1 MTTSLQQALRQNK
14 KQLASSRDELRQLR
28 NEMNGLEHELPLLLK
43 RVEYMR
49 ARLADLPSVITSVEE
64 RISGYESEFNR
75 LHAKEIE
82 YSRDH
87 KIASLE
93 REIQRLKRKLGE

>member
-1 MTTSLQQALRQNK
+1 MATSLQHVIRQNK
-14 KQLASSRDELRQLR
+14 KQLSSSRDELRQLH
-28 NEMNGLEHELPLLLK
+28 NEMNGLQHELPLLLK
-43 RVEYMR
+43 RIEYMR
-49 ARLADLPSVITSVEE
+49 ARLVNLPSMITSVEE
-64 RISGYESEFNR
+64 RIGGYESEFNR